1 MVTKR
6 KSEKRFE
13 QLRWMREELFP
24 QLALALESVLHDAV
38 REQLEKEAKGLLQEE
53 DPEQDREMTAIDGAA
68 PTTLPSA

>member
-1 MVTKR
+1 MGSPTLFLVGGLI
-6 KSEKRFE
+6 SISGLVVVAQEKGR
-13 QLRWMREELFP
+13 
-24 QLALALESVLHDAV
+24 